1 MTMHLVFLECKLIRL
16 FLHQPDTSLRLFC
29 NVISISFTVSPFVSR
44 DESSANREFLTFLSR
59 MCKGRSFINMQN
71 SRGPRILPC
80 GTPDCMVPT
89 ADNLPFAQ
97 TYCDLSDRYYW
108 KKGTTEELFKYT
120 LKFCCRIVWST
131 RSKAF
136 LKSKTQLLQFRS
148 DQQQTAT
155 YHTLQT
161 EQCDMNA
168 LI

>member
-1 MTMHLVFLECKLIRL
+1 MLPLFPLQFSHLCQEMN
-16 FLHQPDTSLRLFC
+16 HQQT
-29 NVISISFTVSPFVSR
+29 
-44 DESSANREFLTFLSR
+44 EFLTLLSF
-59 MCKGRSFINMQN
+59 MCSGRSFINKQN
-71 SRGPRILPC
+71 SSGPRILPC
-80 GTPDCMVPT
+80 GTPDCMVPI
-89 ADNLPFAQ
+89 AENLPFAQ
-97 TYCDLSDRYYW
+97 KYCDLSDRYDW

-120 LKFCCRIVWST
+120 LNFCCRIVWST

-136 LKSKTQLLQFRS
+136 LKSKKIQLLRFWS

>member
-1 MTMHLVFLECKLIRL
+1 
-16 FLHQPDTSLRLFC
+16 
-29 NVISISFTVSPFVSR
+29 
-44 DESSANREFLTFLSR
+44 
-59 MCKGRSFINMQN
+59 MQN

-80 GTPDCMVPT
+80 RTPDCMVSI

-97 TYCDLSDRYYW
+97 TYCDLPDRYDW
-108 KKGTTEELFKYT
+108 KKGTRGELFKYT
-120 LKFCCRIVWST
+120 LNFCCRIVWST

-136 LKSKTQLLQFRS
+136 LKSKNTPTISER
-148 DQQQTAT
+148 QQPAI